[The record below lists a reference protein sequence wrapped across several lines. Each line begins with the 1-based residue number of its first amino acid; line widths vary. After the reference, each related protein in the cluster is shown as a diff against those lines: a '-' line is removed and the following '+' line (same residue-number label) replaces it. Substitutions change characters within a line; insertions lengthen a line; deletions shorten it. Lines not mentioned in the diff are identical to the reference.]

1 MRPMRD
7 RGVGPSLMAR
17 ALLTGPL
24 AMQRI
29 LVVLRGPIDS
39 EVLERR
45 CAPEVLER
53 LGKGEPYEMA
63 ICLVLPDGRDG
74 IHDSIQAQREATA
87 WLRVALGTRAET
99 VAVLVAS
106 ERQGYDVDA
115 CAVEWGATVVCT

>member
-1 MRPMRD
+1 MRP
-7 RGVGPSLMAR
+7 GGGASLLAR
-17 ALLTGPL
+17 ALLSGSP

-45 CAPEVLER
+45 CAPDVLER
-53 LGKGEPYEMA
+53 VGKGEPYEMA
-63 ICLVLPDGRDG
+63 ICLVLPDGHDG
-74 IHDSIQAQREATA
+74 IQDSIRAQREATA
-87 WLRVALGTRAET
+87 RLRAALGSRAET

-115 CAVEWGATVVCT
+115 CAAEWGATVVCT